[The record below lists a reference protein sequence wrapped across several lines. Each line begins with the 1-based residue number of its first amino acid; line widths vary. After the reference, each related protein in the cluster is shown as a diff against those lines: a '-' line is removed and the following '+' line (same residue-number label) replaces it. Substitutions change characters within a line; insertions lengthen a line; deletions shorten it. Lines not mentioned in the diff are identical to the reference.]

1 MTRPRLHSPAAVL
14 AVVLALAA
22 APAGAQTGG
31 HAGHGR
37 PAATARAKDYVDADV
52 HFMVGMIHHHQQAL
66 EMAAMAPTHT
76 SNERLQLL
84 AKKIDLSQ
92 RDEIASMTQWLEDR
106 KIPLLPDAHAHHDAN
121 AAAGAAGAASATGA
135 MDMPGMLSPEQM
147 AQLGRA
153 RGGEFDRLFLE
164 FMIQHHLGALQMVK
178 ELYEA
183 PGAGQEPVL
192 FQFASDV
199 DADQRAEI
207 DLMQRL
213 LDTLPNPRSQTR

>member
-1 MTRPRLHSPAAVL
+1 MTRPRLHLPAAT
-14 AVVLALAA
+14 LALALA
-22 APAGAQTGG
+22 TGAPLQAQTTG
-31 HAGHGR
+31 ASPTR
-37 PAATARAKDYVDADV
+37 PAAAAARAKDHVDADV
-52 HFMVGMIHHHQQAL
+52 HFMRGMIHHHQQAL
-66 EMAAMAPTHT
+66 EMAAMAPTHS

-84 AKKIDLSQ
+84 ARKIDLSQ
-92 RDEIASMTQWLEDR
+92 RDEIAAMKRWLEDR
-106 KIPLLPDAHAHHDAN
+106 KIPVADEHAHH
-121 AAAGAAGAASATGA
+121 GAHAASAADATH
-135 MDMPGMLSPEQM
+135 MPGMLSPEQM
-147 AQLGRA
+147 ARLDRA
-153 RGGEFDRLFLE
+153 RGPEFDRLFLE

-213 LDTLPNPRSQTR
+213 LDTLPSTRSQSR

>member
-1 MTRPRLHSPAAVL
+1 MTRPRLHFPAATL
-14 AVVLALAA
+14 AITLAAVLALAA
-22 APAGAQTGG
+22 CAPAQAQTGG
-31 HAGHGR
+31 HAGHAP
-37 PAATARAKDYVDADV
+37 PAATARAKDHVDADV
-52 HFMVGMIHHHQQAL
+52 HFMQGMIHHHQQAL

-84 AKKIDLSQ
+84 ARKIDLSQ
-92 RDEIASMTQWLEDR
+92 RDEIASMARWLEDR
-106 KIPLLPDAHAHHDAN
+106 RIPLPDAHAHHD
-121 AAAGAAGAASATGA
+121 
-135 MDMPGMLSPEQM
+135 MHMPGMLTPEQM
-147 AQLGRA
+147 AQLDRS
-153 RGGEFDRLFLE
+153 RGAEFDRLFLE

-207 DLMQRL
+207 DLMQRM
-213 LDTLPNPRSQTR
+213 LDTLPSTRSQTR